1 MNSGYSGYSMSN
13 RAVRAYENGEKPLS
27 KWTKTEII
35 SRITEIDKEK
45 GRAFSKVKLSVLKDT
60 VLRYSSWHHTSNRCN
75 RTDFYEISESTI
87 EQMTIEDIHKLAK
100 QEIETVI
107 SKLEDE
113 TLQMILVYRYIDWMT
128 WSEIAAKV
136 YYSDKTIRRKH
147 DLAIDML
154 KIDQL

>member
-1 MNSGYSGYSMSN
+1 MTPMDKKEYLSRYHNLQLRIGKKNEYIAFCRE
-13 RAVRAYENGEKPLS
+13 RADSIPGPSYGEKIGSNPNRNTEAPFE
-27 KWTKTEII
+27 KWII
-35 SRITEIDKEK
+35 
-45 GRAFSKVKLSVLKDT
+45 RALDAEDELKD
-60 VLRYSSWHHTSNRCN
+60 L
-75 RTDFYEISESTI
+75 EEKA
-87 EQMTIEDIHKLAK
+87 KLAK